1 MDYTN
6 TYIYLL
12 LQEFYFNF
20 EYKLAKSKVLTKTE
34 FDNLIFER
42 QVVFHIYLL
51 LNLL

>member
-20 EYKLAKSKVLTKTE
+20 EYKLAKSKVLTRTE

-42 QVVFHIYLL
+42 QVVFYVYLYFKL
-51 LNLL
+51 

>member
-12 LQEFYFNF
+12 LQEFYLNF
-20 EYKLAKSKVLTKTE
+20 EYKLAKSNVLTRTE

-42 QVVFHIYLL
+42 QVVFYVYLYFKL
-51 LNLL
+51 